1 MAAAAVLATV
11 SLLPAAQAK
20 PPGQGN
26 QPVFVVGNGFGYEYE
41 KTCTDT
47 EPYSCGTHSGRVL
60 VHVTVQ
66 NRPNPLTAIT
76 VGWQIVPITATPGVD
91 FTGPTSGTL
100 TIPTHSS
107 QQPVIVPVVIDGL
120 AEPTET
126 FQVRLTSSSA
136 GGDISDSGIG
146 NIWNDG
152 LIPPD
157 CDLSRSASLTVS
169 LTCTAWRPGGASS
182 LATATR

>member
-1 MAAAAVLATV
+1 M
-11 SLLPAAQAK
+11 
-20 PPGQGN
+20 
-26 QPVFVVGNGFGYEYE
+26 
-41 KTCTDT
+41 
-47 EPYSCGTHSGRVL
+47 
-60 VHVTVQ
+60 Q

-100 TIPTHSS
+100 TIPTYSS

-136 GGDISDSGIG
+136 GGDISDTGIG

-169 LTCTAWRPGGASS
+169 LTCTTVTAMAHPPPPRPYTR
-182 LATATR
+182 TAPGPVSKLSRDLP